1 MADLAD
7 PKDARLTFHD
17 GSCYR
22 CGATG
27 DLLRFTEF
35 GKAVCAAC
43 YPAFF
48 RRRVA
53 RTLSRYQM
61 VRKKDTIGV
70 AVSGGKDSG
79 ALLHALWTMR
89 HDLGLWVAAV
99 HVHMGLGAY
108 SDRSLAS
115 AEELAGRL
123 GVRLVVERISDLG
136 IELAPTGSFAMCSVC
151 GAVRRAL
158 LDRVG
163 LREGWSAIATG
174 HTLDDRL
181 QQMLKRLLTGRLD
194 APRPVL
200 PGDAAHPPRVKPLC
214 LIPDRA
220 VVAYAQLEGL
230 SVCPDTC
237 PEFDPQTHRFRAVFE
252 LLESLAPMAKVQL
265 VQSLGRAMN
274 RPSPGGPELP
284 CPDCGNP
291 TASGLC
297 PICRLRRLAA
307 EQEPSTEREK
317 RAL

>member
-1 MADLAD
+1 
-7 PKDARLTFHD
+7 
-17 GSCYR
+17 
-22 CGATG
+22 
-27 DLLRFTEF
+27 
-35 GKAVCAAC
+35 
-43 YPAFF
+43 
-48 RRRVA
+48 
-53 RTLSRYQM
+53 
-61 VRKKDTIGV
+61 
-70 AVSGGKDSG
+70 
-79 ALLHALWTMR
+79 MR
-89 HDLGLWVAAV
+89 HDLGIWVAAI
-99 HVHMGLGAY
+99 HVHMGLGEY

-123 GVRLVVERISDLG
+123 GLRLVVERTSDLG
-136 IELAPTGSFAMCSVC
+136 IELAPVGTFAMCSVC

-163 LREGWSAIATG
+163 HREGWTAVATG

-200 PGDAAHPPRVKPLC
+200 PGDAAHPRKIKPLC

-220 VVAYAQLEGL
+220 VEAYARLECL
-230 SVCPDTC
+230 PVCPECC
-237 PEFDPQTHRFRAVFE
+237 PQFDPQTHRFRAVFD

-274 RPSPGGPELP
+274 HPSPGGPDLP

-291 TASGLC
+291 TASGVC

-307 EQEPSTEREK
+307 GEEPHGEREK
-317 RAL
+317 RTP